1 MIPISK
7 YPSISDT
14 KNRVSMIPWY
24 QYPIRSDT
32 RKKVSKQTMRC
43 WGSCCTTARPVPL
56 TQAQKPLASLIW
68 YHLVYFRVISSSLCL
83 KDCQSSFDWHLALYK
98 SIQPTV
104 KTWIH
109 LSHCQPQRLCLTRVL
124 NGFDAFCLHVA
135 LLALAFAIWSIPFF
149 SISVALTHDCPSSRS
164 HPTKVE
170 KSSLSMTFWRCV
182 RIVVKISRTIFS
194 IRVQPKTG
202 RNDVDKQ
209 PSKQDLRWMISSFFR
224 GQYLSNTSGTHIIWT
239 HTSHAHTHIHIHTT
253 RLHFHHFG
261 LALLGKGWDGVFKGY
276 NEDI

>member
-1 MIPISK
+1 MISISK

-83 KDCQSSFDWHLALYK
+83 KDCQGSFDWHLALYK

-124 NGFDAFCLHVA
+124 NGFDTFCLHVA

-149 SISVALTHDCPSSRS
+149 PFQLPWPTTVLQAVRTRPRLRS
-164 HPTKVE
+164 HHWVWPFEGVCE
-170 KSSLSMTFWRCV
+170 LLSKFQGRC
-182 RIVVKISRTIFS
+182 RC
-194 IRVQPKTG
+194 P
-202 RNDVDKQ
+202 
-209 PSKQDLRWMISSFFR
+209 
-224 GQYLSNTSGTHIIWT
+224 
-239 HTSHAHTHIHIHTT
+239 
-253 RLHFHHFG
+253 
-261 LALLGKGWDGVFKGY
+261 
-276 NEDI
+276 